1 MRYPKYLS
9 KGGTIGLLAP
19 SFGCGEGDYRT
30 AAFENALNKWREMG
44 YSLVLGPNCYASEGV
59 GISNTP
65 EKCGQEVMD
74 SFLSEKS
81 DCLISCGGGELM
93 CEILPYVDFGKL
105 AGAAPKWFMGYSDNT
120 NLTYLLATL
129 ADTASVYGPC
139 AGTFGMEPWHEALY
153 DAFGILTGEK
163 AAAQS
168 GNMGAAMESDAE
180 KENAYRKGEERT
192 VKQPDGGERTI
203 KQSDGGERTI
213 RQSDGGERTIKQSDG
228 RERTVMQPDG
238 GRIVMETGRRLA
250 CGRTAAGDRVTV
262 GGYAGWEKESLK
274 GAENPLAPYHLT
286 ETRTLRTYVG
296 REQVSAVPAFSGRL
310 LGGCLDCLVNL
321 LGTRFDR
328 TREFVEHYQ
337 EDGIIWFLE
346 ACDLN
351 VFSIRRAM
359 WQMEEAGWLRHVKGF
374 LIGRPLNGAPMMNL
388 DACGAVL
395 EVAGRK
401 NVPVVMD
408 VDLGHLPPMMPLV
421 VGSMA
426 DVAVKGNDI
435 RIEMRFV

>member
-1 MRYPKYLS
+1 MRYPKFLN
-9 KGGTIGLLAP
+9 KGGTIGFLAP

-30 AAFENALNKWREMG
+30 AAFDNALRKWREMG
-44 YSLVLGPNCYASEGV
+44 YTLVLGPNCYAAEGV

-65 EKCGQEVMD
+65 EKCGREVMD
-74 SFLSEKS
+74 SFLSEDS

-105 AGAAPKWFMGYSDNT
+105 AAAEPKWFMGYSDNT

-139 AGTFGMEPWHEALY
+139 AGTFGMEPWHESLY

-163 AAAQS
+163 A
-168 GNMGAAMESDAE
+168 
-180 KENAYRKGEERT
+180 ERT
-192 VKQPDGGERTI
+192 VKQPDDDRLTGET
-203 KQSDGGERTI
+203 DI
-213 RQSDGGERTIKQSDG
+213 RQTD
-228 RERTVMQPDG
+228 
-238 GRIVMETGRRLA
+238 A
-250 CGRTAAGDRVTV
+250 GRTAEIKQTGGSETADRQTAGARVTV

-286 ETRTLRTYVG
+286 ETRILRTYMG
-296 REQVSAVPAFSGRL
+296 REQISAAAAFSGRL

-328 TREFVEHYQ
+328 TREFVERYQ

-359 WQMEEAGWLRHVKGF
+359 WQMEEAGWLKHVKGF
-374 LIGRPLNGAPMMNL
+374 LIGRPLNGNAMMNL
-388 DACGAVL
+388 DAYDAVL

-421 VGSMA
+421 VGSAA

-435 RIEMRFV
+435 RI